1 MPVVGL
7 TAYYTYAQ
15 VTALV
20 RALLND
26 IATAAGDVYT
36 DATLLPF
43 ANAAYRKVQRELAT
57 AGSPV
62 FLTDDVEKVVAAV
75 GTPDASTQ
83 VAITDATADPN
94 QLPTDL
100 LEPLKLWERPNGSSD
115 AFVEM
120 ADLTG
125 HGGLPSQ
132 VQGTTLRFWE
142 WREDGIYF
150 IGATQDVQI
159 RLRYQKAL
167 PDLVDGSSPIFIRH
181 ATEPIAYFTAAMA
194 AASRGAGA
202 TQLWTR
208 AGDDVLEDL
217 VERAVRQQQRTAR
230 RRRPFSARHGARW

>member
-7 TAYYTYAQ
+7 TAYYTYGQ

-26 IATAAGDVYT
+26 VAIAAGDVYT
-36 DATLLPF
+36 DAILLPH
-43 ANAAYRKVQRELAT
+43 ANAAYRKVQRALAT
-57 AGSPV
+57 AGSPI
-62 FLTDDVEKVVAAV
+62 FLTDDVELVVAAV
-75 GTPDASTQ
+75 ATPDPSTQ
-83 VAITDATADPN
+83 VAITDATAAPN

-100 LEPLKLWERPNGSSD
+100 LEPLKLWERPEGSTD

-120 ADLTG
+120 ADLTA

-132 VQGTTLRFWE
+132 SQGTTLRFWE

-150 IGATQDVQI
+150 IGATQGVQI

-167 PDLVDGSSPIFIRH
+167 PDLVDANSAIFIRH

-194 AASRGAGA
+194 AASRGASA
-202 TQLWTR
+202 TQLWSQ
-208 AGDDVLEDL
+208 AGDDALEDL
-217 VERAVRQQQRTAR
+217 IQRSVRQQQRTGR
-230 RRRPFSARHGARW
+230 RRRPFSARQPFT